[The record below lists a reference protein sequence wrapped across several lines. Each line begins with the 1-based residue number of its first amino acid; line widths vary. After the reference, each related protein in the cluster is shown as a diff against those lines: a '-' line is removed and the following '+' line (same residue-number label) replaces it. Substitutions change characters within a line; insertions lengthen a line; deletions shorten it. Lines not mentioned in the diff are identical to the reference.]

1 MIIYK
6 LSDFNDSSIVP
17 PERVINRI
25 NKLYTIL
32 KIDEQDNQLL
42 EHKNK
47 KHRKKS
53 DITLKPVVFTKFQ
66 NTKQTEEELLNNNLR
81 VFLNKISADNYDIQK
96 ENIIHIL
103 DIINKKED
111 LNKTL
116 LLYLEISTINRS
128 LIDIYVKLWI
138 DILERYD
145 TKNEYTLLLKNKYIN
160 SIKDIRY
167 IDPDVDYDNHCKI
180 NKENDKRRNL
190 LLFMGKMIKK
200 EEYCINEL
208 ITLINSIIL
217 IIRENSNDITR
228 IDITNEYVELL
239 YLCFNDNIDCV
250 QQTSEWNNINNFIQ
264 EYIKIDKVN
273 NKGISSRAVFKIMDI
288 NEKIKI

>member
-1 MIIYK
+1 M
-6 LSDFNDSSIVP
+6 
-17 PERVINRI
+17 
-25 NKLYTIL
+25 
-32 KIDEQDNQLL
+32 
-42 EHKNK
+42 
-47 KHRKKS
+47 
-53 DITLKPVVFTKFQ
+53 FTKFQ

>member
-17 PERVINRI
+17 PEYVINRI

-32 KIDEQDNQLL
+32 KIDEQDNLSID
-42 EHKNK
+42 HKNK

-53 DITLKPVVFTKFQ
+53 DIPLKPVVFTKFQ

-81 VFLNKISADNYDIQK
+81 VFLNKISANNYDIQK

-103 DIINKKED
+103 DILDKKEG
-111 LNKTL
+111 LNETL
-116 LLYLEISTINRS
+116 LLYLDISTINRS
-128 LIDIYVKLWI
+128 LIDIYIKLWV

-145 TKNEYTLLLKNKYIN
+145 TKNEYTILLKNKYTN
-160 SIKDIRY
+160 SIKNVRY

-190 LLFMGKMIKK
+190 ILFMGKMIKK
-200 EEYCINEL
+200 EYFSINEL

-217 IIRENSNDITR
+217 IVRENSKDITS
-228 IDITNEYVELL
+228 INITNEYVELL
-239 YLCFNDNIDCV
+239 YLCFNDNIELI

-273 NKGISSRAVFKIMDI
+273 NKGISSRAVFKMMDI